1 MILRFGRITFK
12 PANLVLKKQWAKP
25 FLICSLLVTICWP
38 VNVFA
43 QTGRSSDRDIDARTR
58 QQVIEEIIRQLRRRY
73 VLPAAVDKI
82 EEHLRK
88 KLRAGSYDNA
98 ATAVKFAQALTEDL
112 REVGDDL
119 HFDVS
124 HNPEREQTLIAAG
137 TGTKAKLPDIPL
149 SAEERERLRE
159 TNYGFGEV
167 KVMLGNVGYL
177 ELSSFVDLK
186 YSKSTAVAAMG
197 FLANTDA
204 LIVDLRRNNGGSGS
218 LVGFLIDYFFGPEP
232 VELMSSYDRETNTTT
247 RHKTSK
253 KIPGIRLPKVDVYV
267 LTSRNTGSA
276 AEAFAF
282 TLQQVGRGKTV
293 GDRTAGAAHG
303 GGWVPIGQG
312 FIIFIPTFRGFNP
325 RTGKS
330 WNNVGVQPDV
340 PARGD
345 RSIEVAHWEAV
356 KGLLAK
362 ATTDSQKQ
370 GLNWVLPLLEL
381 RAFGQKNVPTAR
393 LDDYPARYEGVTISL
408 VQGQLSFLG
417 ASGIRRNL
425 LALADDYFL
434 VEDLTVPPENQ
445 ARIRFVR
452 NAEGK
457 IIELQLMVRDG
468 RVFRRP
474 RQ

>member
-1 MILRFGRITFK
+1 MAFK
-12 PANLVLKKQWAKP
+12 PANLHVKKQLAKS
-25 FLICSLLVTICWP
+25 LLTCSLLLSLGCP
-38 VNVFA
+38 FNVLA
-43 QTGRSSDRDIDARTR
+43 QSSLSSDPDINAKTR
-58 QQVIEEIIRQLRRRY
+58 EQVIEEMLRQLRRRY
-73 VLPAAVDKI
+73 VIPDAVEKI

-88 KLRAGSYDNA
+88 QLRAGSYDNA
-98 ATAVKFAQALTEDL
+98 GTAGKFAQALTESL
-112 REVGDDL
+112 RAVGDDL
-119 HFDVS
+119 HFDVR
-124 HNPEREQTLIAAG
+124 HDPKRERALTAAG
-137 TGTKAKLPDIPL
+137 TGTRAKLPDIPPSL
-149 SAEERERLRE
+149 EERETLRE
-159 TNYGFGEV
+159 ANYGFGEA
-167 KVMLGNVGYL
+167 KVLLGNVGYL
-177 ELSSFVDLK
+177 ELSSFVDLR

-218 LVGFLIDYFFGPEP
+218 LVSFLIDYFFGPEP

-247 RHKTSK
+247 RQKTSK
-253 KIPGIRLPKVDVYV
+253 KDPGLRLPRVRVYV

-293 GDRTAGAAHG
+293 GERTAGAAHG
-303 GGWVPIGQG
+303 GGWVPIGLG

-340 PARGD
+340 PAGAE
-345 RSIEVAHWEAV
+345 RSIEVAHYEAV
-356 KGLLAK
+356 QGLLAR
-362 ATTDSQKQ
+362 ATRESQKQ
-370 GLNWVLPLLEL
+370 SLNWILPLLEL
-381 RAFGQKNVPTAR
+381 RAFDQKQVPLAR
-393 LDDYPARYEGVTISL
+393 LEEYPASYEGVTISL
-408 VQGQLSFLG
+408 VQGQLFFLG

-425 LALADDYFL
+425 LALADDYYL

-457 IIELQLMVRDG
+457 IIELQLVVRDG
-468 RVFRRP
+468 RIFRRP